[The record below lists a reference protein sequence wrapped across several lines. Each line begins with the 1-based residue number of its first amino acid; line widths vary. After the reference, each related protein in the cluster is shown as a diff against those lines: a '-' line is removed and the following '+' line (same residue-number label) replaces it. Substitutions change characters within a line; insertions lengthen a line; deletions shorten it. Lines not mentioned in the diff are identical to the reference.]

1 MTQQIPEGAQ
11 RSEDG
16 NYWWDGSAW
25 QLIDQSGAGGGAAAG
40 GQDASQGGGGIQID
54 LQQFPALW
62 RLSQTDPS
70 DAGVDQYP
78 SGLGLGPDARSS
90 TARAWPQPPTKESTN
105 H

>member
-25 QLIDQSGAGGGAAAG
+25 QLIDQSGAAGGGAAAG
-40 GQDASQGGGGIQID
+40 GQDASQGGGIQID

-70 DAGVDQYP
+70 DAGVDQYL
-78 SGLGLGPDARSS
+78 SGLGIDPNAHGD
-90 TARAWPQPPTKESTN
+90 TATA
-105 H
+105 

>member
-25 QLIDQSGAGGGAAAG
+25 QLIDQSGGGGAAAG

-54 LQQFPALW
+54 LQQFPGLW

-70 DAGVDQYP
+70 DAGVDQYLA
-78 SGLGLGPDARSS
+78 GLGIDPNAHSDSD
-90 TARAWPQPPTKESTN
+90 TATA
-105 H
+105 